1 MPNRPARGTVEPE
14 AMTMTENTHR
24 PRHAAPVDET
34 LEHPVDGAGHGT
46 ELGPDESSRFPEV
59 LDDGHTA
66 QVVEGDEL
74 TAPGAHVGDVLDE
87 GETAR
92 DVEGVGMRD
101 RDTAAV
107 HGPAGEVLDE
117 GETAR
122 EVEGEPYPDG
132 RAIP

>member
-1 MPNRPARGTVEPE
+1 
-14 AMTMTENTHR
+14 MTMTENTHE
-24 PRHAAPVDET
+24 PRHAAPV
-34 LEHPVDGAGHGT
+34 EHPVDDPTGAGHGT
-46 ELGPDESSRFPEV
+46 ELGADDHSKFPDV

-74 TAPGAHVGDVLDE
+74 TAPGGHVGDVLDD

-92 DVEGVGMRD
+92 DVEGVGLGGRT
-101 RDTAAV
+101 TA
-107 HGPAGEVLDE
+107 HGPVGEVLDE

-132 RAIP
+132 RAVP